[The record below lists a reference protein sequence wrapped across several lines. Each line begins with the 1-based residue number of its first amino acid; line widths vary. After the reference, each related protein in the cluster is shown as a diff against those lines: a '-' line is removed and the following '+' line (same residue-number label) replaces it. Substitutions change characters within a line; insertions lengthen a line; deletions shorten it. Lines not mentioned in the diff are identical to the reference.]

1 MSLSCEERER
11 EGGCELGE
19 GQWVEGW
26 ALRVRRERAL
36 KANIGGEEKE

>member
-1 MSLSCEERER
+1 MKRERER

-19 GQWVEGW
+19 GQWAEGW